1 MSQTLDLAAY
11 QERFPSLAFADLGE
25 GVLEITLAKPGRLNA
40 ADADMHRDLSRV
52 FRAAGE
58 DEAVSVVLVRGEGGQ
73 FSAGGDFSL
82 IEDMIADDE
91 TWIRVFEEARELV
104 YGLLDCRAP
113 VVAAIEGVAVGA
125 GLAVALLAD
134 VSVAG
139 DSARLLDGH
148 VKLGVAA
155 GDHSVIVW
163 PLLIGMAR
171 AKYHL
176 LTNTPIRGR
185 DAADMGLV
193 SLAVADDEVL
203 ERAKTIAFSLARGS
217 RTAVRFT
224 KQALNNWIR
233 LAGPAFDASL
243 AMEFM
248 GFRLADIR
256 EGLAALKEK
265 RQPVFPSVSRGPRR

>member
-1 MSQTLDLAAY
+1 MRRGIAIAGY
-11 QERFPSLAFADLGE
+11 EERFPSLGFADLGE
-25 GVLEITLAKPGRLNA
+25 GILAITLAKPGRLNA

-82 IEDMIADDE
+82 IEEMIADDD
-91 TWIRVFEEARELV
+91 TWIRVFDEARELV
-104 YGLLDCRAP
+104 YGIIDCRAP

-134 VSVAG
+134 ISVAG
-139 DSARLLDGH
+139 ESARLLDGH

-155 GDHSVIVW
+155 GDHAVIIW

-176 LTNTPIRGR
+176 LTNTPVRGR
-185 DAADMGLV
+185 EAAEMGLV
-193 SLAVADDEVL
+193 SLAVPDEEVVA
-203 ERAKTIAFSLARGS
+203 RAEEIAFQLARGS

-256 EGLAALKEK
+256 EGLAALKDK
-265 RQPVFPSVSRGPRR
+265 RPPRFPSAGR